1 MLGMKKPHVIVR
13 CPNKHNIIYT
23 VEKKSDDI
31 DVVFEPFVEEVK
43 RKRTKMDKVIIFCRS
58 YNDLTDPPGYPNVAK
73 FRIVDKF
80 SASNSP
86 GIKNQILS
94 IFSIPNGHLW
104 IVIATVAFGMDIDCP
119 NIRQVVHW
127 SPPANCE
134 SYIQET
140 GHAGRD
146 GQTAY
151 SICNSVLF
159 E

>member
-1 MLGMKKPHVIVR
+1 MALTATASPSTRKDIIKMLGMKKPHVIVR

-23 VEKKSDDI
+23 VGKKSDDI

-94 IFSIPNGHLW
+94 IFPFLM
-104 IVIATVAFGMDIDCP
+104 ATYGLL
-119 NIRQVVHW
+119 
-127 SPPANCE
+127 S
-134 SYIQET
+134 
-140 GHAGRD
+140 
-146 GQTAY
+146 
-151 SICNSVLF
+151 LL
-159 E
+159 